1 MLAGLVKA
9 PSRLAPTRNPDL
21 AAKRMRLVL
30 GAMAEEGYITP
41 QQARTLRAP
50 RIDGRDRR
58 DLPTGTYFADW
69 ALPEARKLSDV
80 GYARQTIRTTPD
92 PRLQAAPPRAHI
104 GRAAC

>member
-1 MLAGLVKA
+1 MRISDWSSDVC
-9 PSRLAPTRNPDL
+9 SSDL
-21 AAKRMRLVL
+21 L

-80 GYARQTIRTTPD
+80 GYARQTIRTTLD
-92 PRLQAAPPRAHI
+92 SRLQAAARRAALRAPRGKAQIAQI
-104 GRAAC
+104 GRAHV

>member
-1 MLAGLVKA
+1 MRISDWSSDVC
-9 PSRLAPTRNPDL
+9 SSDL
-21 AAKRMRLVL
+21 L

-80 GYARQTIRTTPD
+80 GYARQTIRTTLD
-92 PRLQAAPPRAHI
+92 SRLQARSAERREGKELVSTCSSRWLPSH
-104 GRAAC
+104 

>member
-1 MLAGLVKA
+1 MA
-9 PSRLAPTRNPDL
+9 
-21 AAKRMRLVL
+21 RMRLVL

-80 GYARQTIRTTPD
+80 GYARQTIRTTLD
-92 PRLQAAPPRAHI
+92 SRLQAAARSDARRVGQECVST
-104 GRAAC
+104 GRSRWAP